1 MKLYGINLKE
11 QGYGIL
17 EHLILWNV
25 WMSAFELKEN
35 PLEKKN
41 INALTY
47 SKYNF

>member
-35 PLEKKN
+35 PLEIKKYKCFN
-41 INALTY
+41 IF
-47 SKYNF
+47 KI